1 MSSKARQKEYRK
13 EKREELNLKHREWYK
28 ENKDEINRKRRLK
41 YQNNIEKFTEY
52 NKKYYLENKDKI
64 VEYNKVYKK
73 KNKEKLDKYNKE
85 YQIVNEVKLK
95 EKTRN
100 YGLNNREK
108 INIRRRKNRSED
120 PLVKLVDIL
129 RCRIGIAF
137 RRKNYEKTSKTHKLL
152 GADFKIVKQH
162 IEDQFT
168 EGMSWIL
175 VGPRIHI
182 DHIIPLASAVNEGEL
197 IKLCHYT
204 NLQPLWAE
212 DNLKKRDK
220 ILTY

>member
-13 EKREELNLKHREWYK
+13 EKRKELNLKHREWYK

-108 INIRRRKNRSED
+108 INTRRRKKRDED

-129 RCRIGIAF
+129 RCRINTAF
-137 RRKNYEKTSKTHKLL
+137 RLRDYKKTSKTCKLL
-152 GADFKIVKQH
+152 GADFKTVSRHVEQ
-162 IEDQFT
+162 QFT
-168 EGMSWIL
+168 KGMSWEL
-175 VGPRIHI
+175 VGPEIHI
-182 DHIIPLASAVNEGEL
+182 DHIIPLASATNEEEL

-212 DNLKKRDK
+212 ENLKKRDK
-220 ILTY
+220 ILTF